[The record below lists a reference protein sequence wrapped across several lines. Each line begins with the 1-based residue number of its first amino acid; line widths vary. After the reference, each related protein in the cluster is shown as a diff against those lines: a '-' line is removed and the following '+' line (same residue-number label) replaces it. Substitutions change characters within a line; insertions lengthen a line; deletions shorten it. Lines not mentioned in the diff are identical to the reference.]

1 MFDERIARFVL
12 RPNMDGKDD
21 KLILGCSFQ
30 SGRLKPGVVYEIVD
44 FMGQIMIREVGESA
58 CKMTRPDSKGDSC
71 WCNDAGH
78 IINSGNHL
86 MTTEEYDNMIYEQ
99 NRSEEEE
106 INDKR
111 KQTLDEIFGTN
122 DNMNKK
128 LNFL

>member
-12 RPNMDGKDD
+12 RPNFEGKDD

-44 FMGQIMIREVGESA
+44 FMGQIMIQEVGESA
-58 CKMTRPDSKGDSC
+58 CKMTRPDSKGGAC
-71 WCNDAGH
+71 WCNDANQ
-78 IINSGNHL
+78 IIHSGNHL
-86 MTTEEYDNMIYEQ
+86 LTTEEYDNMIYVQ

-122 DNMNKK
+122 KK
-128 LNFL
+128 HNLNFL